1 MDSGFRP
8 VALGGDDPLTNSDD
22 ELYFRRHPGVKRALR
37 RAIRQAMNAA
47 EHNQSIDPLELLAE
61 GLRRRGHLAVE
72 TVVRSRLPPPVPQL
86 ATPPPAVVT
95 VPSVP
100 THYVKPANAWGPGP
114 SPFKRHKLPAKLPTR
129 GMWPPVSP
137 VSPDDPNGAYRSLG
151 KLKHYRGGDLEQPG
165 ELKKAVE
172 ARSHNGELILTYGNE
187 VGTAWIANLVFS
199 LRASGIE
206 HYLVIV
212 MSDAHCKALSRPPWM
227 ISCAWSS
234 WDFTSCKNKG
244 ELRRLWYSRH
254 HYMSRVIAETKLN
267 VAVVDGDMFVQR
279 DFYPLLKAA
288 PLRQHN
294 LIYSLD
300 HGPTCGDL
308 NVGFAYC
315 QGCAA
320 GGHAQWAIDE
330 GLRRENYFC
339 SGDPAEFGDQGR
351 FWKESDASGATKGP
365 HHWVEWTS
373 ARDQKLYSDVVGG
386 SCCNAPQHRLLFP
399 STHKVVDN
407 YAFMRQYGQFD
418 QCRRM
423 APQKANGLQTWWH
436 DLLSGKGPN
445 ETVAIATGQLLSGW
459 HGTGAG
465 ELSGWS
471 GNWIKHP
478 PAIAHFVGGL
488 PAGGKVHI
496 MQGLNWWR
504 YESDVVAHA
513 VQEETGKKAGM
524 ALPASFFSPKTQR
537 GLLALAGPAA
547 TLRFAERDDFIRHFM
562 ALRWWMLTV
571 AMVLGRTAVDPQP
584 HCDSAW
590 VVSDDKTGNR
600 GAGYR
605 HKWYTPGWPWPF
617 HHDVPGR
624 GVGVVLGNCSYGEG
638 RTTPSERP
646 SDCCSAI
653 FGDVFWTKPFE
664 TCFETAHRMVVEQAL
679 AEPGAHERAGTL
691 DLQSLVVGGRIDAAR
706 LRVLASNLTQQVM
719 WVVPPSDLTQLP
731 PVHGFNKDEE
741 LAIGELVHEKCHEKY
756 DVSKAKKRIAR

>member
-1 MDSGFRP
+1 
-8 VALGGDDPLTNSDD
+8 
-22 ELYFRRHPGVKRALR
+22 
-37 RAIRQAMNAA
+37 
-47 EHNQSIDPLELLAE
+47 
-61 GLRRRGHLAVE
+61 
-72 TVVRSRLPPPVPQL
+72 
-86 ATPPPAVVT
+86 
-95 VPSVP
+95 
-100 THYVKPANAWGPGP
+100 
-114 SPFKRHKLPAKLPTR
+114 
-129 GMWPPVSP
+129 
-137 VSPDDPNGAYRSLG
+137 
-151 KLKHYRGGDLEQPG
+151 
-165 ELKKAVE
+165 
-172 ARSHNGELILTYGNE
+172 
-187 VGTAWIANLVFS
+187 
-199 LRASGIE
+199 
-206 HYLVIV
+206 
-212 MSDAHCKALSRPPWM
+212 
-227 ISCAWSS
+227 
-234 WDFTSCKNKG
+234 
-244 ELRRLWYSRH
+244 
-254 HYMSRVIAETKLN
+254 
-267 VAVVDGDMFVQR
+267 
-279 DFYPLLKAA
+279 
-288 PLRQHN
+288 
-294 LIYSLD
+294 
-300 HGPTCGDL
+300 
-308 NVGFAYC
+308 
-315 QGCAA
+315 
-320 GGHAQWAIDE
+320 
-330 GLRRENYFC
+330 
-339 SGDPAEFGDQGR
+339 
-351 FWKESDASGATKGP
+351 
-365 HHWVEWTS
+365 
-373 ARDQKLYSDVVGG
+373 
-386 SCCNAPQHRLLFP
+386 
-399 STHKVVDN
+399 
-407 YAFMRQYGQFD
+407 
-418 QCRRM
+418 
-423 APQKANGLQTWWH
+423 
-436 DLLSGKGPN
+436 
-445 ETVAIATGQLLSGW
+445 
-459 HGTGAG
+459 
-465 ELSGWS
+465 
-471 GNWIKHP
+471 
-478 PAIAHFVGGL
+478 
-488 PAGGKVHI
+488 

-731 PVHGFNKDEE
+731 PVHGFNEDEE